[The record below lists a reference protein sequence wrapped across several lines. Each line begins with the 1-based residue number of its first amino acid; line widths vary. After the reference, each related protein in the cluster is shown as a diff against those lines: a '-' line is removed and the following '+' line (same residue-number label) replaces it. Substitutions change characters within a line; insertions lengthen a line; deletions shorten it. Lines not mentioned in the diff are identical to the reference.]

1 MAFALLMLRSK
12 AFWIGLLASV
22 ACGGAWFDGYVRG
35 SNAVRSS
42 WKAEQARTAAGIVQK
57 VQVQDD
63 RNHVAAV
70 RYEDKR
76 EQRAQ
81 AYRQIVRVV
90 ERAPVADCGLDAGG
104 LQQWNAANG
113 GGAEPETAGQSA
125 GGVQDVAE
133 GDERG
138 AAGSGSE
145 SR

>member
-1 MAFALLMLRSK
+1 MAFALLVLRSK

-35 SNAVRSS
+35 RSAVQSS
-42 WKAEQARTAAGIVQK
+42 WNAEQARTSAGIVQK

-113 GGAEPETAGQSA
+113 GGAEPEAAGQSA
-125 GGVQDVAE
+125 GDVQDVAE
-133 GDERG
+133 GDDRRT
-138 AAGSGSE
+138 AGSGDE
-145 SR
+145 SH

>member
-1 MAFALLMLRSK
+1 MAFALLVLRSK
-12 AFWIGLLASV
+12 AFWIGLLASI

-35 SNAVRSS
+35 RSAVQSS
-42 WKAEQARTAAGIVQK
+42 WNAEQARTASGIVQK

-70 RYEDKR
+70 RYEDRR

-81 AYRQIVRVV
+81 AYREIVRVV

-113 GGAEPETAGQSA
+113 GGAESEAAGQSA
-125 GGVQDVAE
+125 GDVQDAAE

-138 AAGSGSE
+138 AAGSGSK
-145 SR
+145 SH

>member
-1 MAFALLMLRSK
+1 MAFVMMMVRSN
-12 AFWIGLLASV
+12 AFWILLLASS
-22 ACGGAWFDGYVRG
+22 ACGVAWFDGYVRG
-35 SNAVRSS
+35 RSAGQSS
-42 WKAEQARTAAGIVQK
+42 WRAEQARTAAGIVQK

-81 AYRQIVRVV
+81 AFRQIVRVV

-125 GGVQDVAE
+125 GDVQDATE

-138 AAGSGSE
+138 AAGSGNE
-145 SR
+145 SH